1 MSIQTLIDFD
11 SSLCYNPYKLER
23 LYFLLGHKMAKSLY
37 DTLEVSEGASSDEI
51 KKAYRKLARKYHPD
65 VNKEPEAEEKFKEIN
80 AAYEVLSDPEKKA
93 QYDQFGDSMFGGQ
106 NFHDFARGQ
115 GQNVNLDEILRQMFG
130 GGGAGGFGGASGF
143 GQGGFGGGFGGF
155 DEPDLDL
162 QAQITIP
169 FDVAILG
176 GKQNS
181 GSFDVKIPEG
191 IKDGQKIRAR
201 GKGKSYHGQVGDLII
216 KINVAD
222 SPEYERDEFTLTKT
236 FDVPLKTALF
246 GGKVEIKTIHKDIT
260 LKVPQNTKQ
269 NQKFRV
275 KELGVLNRKAGTK
288 GDLHLKA
295 NIVLPKVEDLDE
307 DLINLLQE
315 KLPEN

>member
-1 MSIQTLIDFD
+1 
-11 SSLCYNPYKLER
+11 
-23 LYFLLGHKMAKSLY
+23 MAKSLY
-37 DTLEVSEGASSDEI
+37 DTLEVNENASSDEI

-80 AAYEVLSDPEKKA
+80 AAYEVLSDPEKKS

-143 GQGGFGGGFGGF
+143 GQGGFGGFGGF

-176 GKQNS
+176 GKQNVSLNS

-216 KINVAD
+216 KVNVAE
-222 SPEYERDEFTLTKT
+222 SPEYERDEFTLIKT

-275 KELGVLNRKAGTK
+275 RELGVLNRKAGTK

-307 DLINLLQE
+307 DLINILQE